1 MNEYVTYDEFAKLD
15 IRIAKIIRAERIP
28 GTKKLLKLFLDVGD
42 LGTRQVVAGIAEE
55 YSPNDLIGKQV
66 VYLSNLQ
73 PKKIRGEIS
82 QGMILAAGCEEGG
95 KPVLLQPQKNVNVG
109 SKVC

>member
-1 MNEYVTYDEFAKLD
+1 MNEYVTYEEFAKLD
-15 IRIAKIIRAERIP
+15 IRIAKVNRAERIP
-28 GTKKLLKLFLDVGD
+28 GTKKLLKLFLDVGE

-55 YSPNDLIGKQV
+55 YSPSDLIGKQV

-95 KPVLLQPQKNVNVG
+95 KPVLLQPQKDVSAG

>member
-1 MNEYVTYDEFAKLD
+1 LNEYVTYDEFAKLD